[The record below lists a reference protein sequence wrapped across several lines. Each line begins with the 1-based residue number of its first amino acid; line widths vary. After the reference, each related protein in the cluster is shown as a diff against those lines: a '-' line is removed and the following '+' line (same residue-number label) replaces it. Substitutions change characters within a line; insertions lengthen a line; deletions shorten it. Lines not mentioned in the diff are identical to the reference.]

1 MFSQI
6 YIDFLHPSDG
16 RVVIYWLTLVAAC
29 LITFSVQFGVT
40 TMPVFLSGELYPGR
54 LSRVK
59 IIDNKRPRSY
69 INQILGHINKVV
81 CLTRRGSRKFR
92 PDAEIFGIFSIEVA
106 PKGTIQNKFK
116 ITMNFFDNM
125 TLWLHVDLIRSL

>member
-1 MFSQI
+1 MFSQT
-6 YIDFLHPSDG
+6 DDG

-29 LITFSVQFGVT
+29 FITFSVQFGVT

-81 CLTRRGSRKFR
+81 CLT
-92 PDAEIFGIFSIEVA
+92 IYI
-106 PKGTIQNKFK
+106 
-116 ITMNFFDNM
+116 
-125 TLWLHVDLIRSL
+125 H